1 MWFVCS
7 SCNLFTQSLL
17 TRRTKSTLNL
27 LIANQ
32 KLLLLNIESPQGTS
46 FLHTKL
52 SPIRPYY
59 RLFRPQRQQ
68 KTKEIGR
75 KIAKSGRAIR
85 YLVGEEG
92 SMAVRLP
99 STQSLR
105 DQCHLLTHLNHPVT
119 LHDDDGDGDLNSFLD
134 LLQHDFQ
141 CYFQF
146 H

>member
-1 MWFVCS
+1 MWFVCN
-7 SCNLFTQSLL
+7 SCSRFTQSLL

-32 KLLLLNIESPQGTS
+32 KLLLLNIEGPKGTS

-59 RLFRPQRQQ
+59 RPFSTQRQQ

-75 KIAKSGRAIR
+75 KIAKLGRAIR
-85 YLVGEEG
+85 YLADGAG
-92 SMAVRLP
+92 SKAVRLP
-99 STQSLR
+99 YTQSLR
-105 DQCHLLTHLNHPVT
+105 DQCHLLTHRDHPAT
-119 LHDDDGDGDLNSFLD
+119 LHDDDGDGDLNPFLD
-134 LLQHDFQ
+134 LLRHDFQ